1 FLILYPEAMAQQNQA
16 YTYKDPDGG
25 GTGKV
30 YMGREIAGLM
40 SFRGKDWLER
50 DSRPREENTDLAI
63 ENLPVQKNSV
73 VADIG
78 AGSGY
83 YTFRIA
89 PKVPDGKVYAV
100 EIQDDAL
107 QYLKNRSLKTGYHQ
121 VVPVKG
127 GEKSPN

>member
-1 FLILYPEAMAQQNQA
+1 MKYWLRKYFVPFCLVFLGYSGCLVGQENHGTEMGYS
-16 YTYKDPDGG
+16 YKDPGAG

-50 DSRPREENTDLAI
+50 DSRPEEENTDLAI
-63 ENLPVQKNSV
+63 ENLPVHQGSV

-89 PKVPDGKVYAV
+89 AKVPDGKVYAV
-100 EIQDDAL
+100 EIQDD
-107 QYLKNRSLKTGYHQ
+107 
-121 VVPVKG
+121 
-127 GEKSPN
+127 